1 MKILREIKQIDMYC
15 RNEMD
20 AASRVLF
27 EAQMLLDPALRI
39 RVQYQQKLY
48 RVIKRSGRRQIKSE
62 AERVHRVL
70 FSDPS
75 KAEFCRDIFKLFPKT

>member
-15 RNEMD
+15 RDEMD
-20 AASRVLF
+20 AASRIVF
-27 EAQMLLDPALRI
+27 EAQLLIDPALAI

-48 RVIKRSGRRQIKSE
+48 RIIRRSGRRQIKSE
-62 AERVHRVL
+62 VDRVHRRL

-75 KAEFCRDIFKLFPKT
+75 KADFRRDIFKLFSKA